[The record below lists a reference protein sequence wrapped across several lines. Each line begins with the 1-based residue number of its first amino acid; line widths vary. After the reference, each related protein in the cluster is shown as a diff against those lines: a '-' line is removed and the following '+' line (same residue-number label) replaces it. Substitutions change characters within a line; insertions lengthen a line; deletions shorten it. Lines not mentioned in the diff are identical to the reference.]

1 MAGDGVMGEYRELTD
16 DEKKV
21 VNRQIKNFQE
31 ERKKFV
37 FYKEKTEFTIYKEL
51 PTNYGLQMREWQ
63 EKLKGYNEEITDI
76 DIKLINLTITLEKGA
91 YMEKPI
97 TNIEEFSLV
106 PNSNIP
112 EGEIIATPETL
123 EKIKKRLEVKE
134 NG

>member
-31 ERKKFV
+31 ERKKFG
-37 FYKEKTEFTIYKEL
+37 FFKEKAEFTIYKEL